1 LLLVI
6 PLLSVLFSRFVQER
20 IGTILLS
27 ALIAHSAWHWMLER
41 GTTFSE
47 YQLAMPIVDSIFL
60 ASLMRWAM
68 LLLIIAG
75 AVWAMYEV
83 FRRFALIEP
92 LSSYGPSDN
101 RSDNLSDSLR
111 NKKTRES

>member
-1 LLLVI
+1 
-6 PLLSVLFSRFVQER
+6 
-20 IGTILLS
+20 
-27 ALIAHSAWHWMLER
+27 
-41 GTTFSE
+41 
-47 YQLAMPIVDSIFL
+47 
-60 ASLMRWAM
+60 MRWAM

-101 RSDNLSDSLR
+101 LSDGLS
-111 NKKTRES
+111 NKKPRES

>member
-1 LLLVI
+1 
-6 PLLSVLFSRFVQER
+6 
-20 IGTILLS
+20 
-27 ALIAHSAWHWMLER
+27 MLER

-47 YQLAMPIVDSIFL
+47 YQLAMPIVDSIFF

-92 LSSYGPSDN
+92 LSSYGPSD
-101 RSDNLSDSLR
+101 SLS
-111 NKKTRES
+111 NKKARES